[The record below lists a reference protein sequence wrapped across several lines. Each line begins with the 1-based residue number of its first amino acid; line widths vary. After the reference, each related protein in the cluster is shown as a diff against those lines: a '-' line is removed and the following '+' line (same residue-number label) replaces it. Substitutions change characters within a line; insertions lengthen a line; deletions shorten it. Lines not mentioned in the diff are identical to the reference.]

1 MSQTSKDEI
10 DLGYLINKISELFK
24 NISVSIYN
32 SIQFCL
38 RNWYFIVGLL
48 IGGIV
53 LGYFSEIDSKPAKKA
68 TLILRTNFNTA
79 EYTYNALNTLMFK
92 SKALDTAFLKQHGFK
107 TGSNEIRGIEITPMV
122 NFKDITENFS
132 QNERALEALLRNVE
146 FKDEEAIT
154 NSFYSG
160 YKFHQVDFVLSNSA
174 NQKTIDKVLDYLND
188 NEIIKRTAQNGKTV
202 LEQNIAM
209 NAFSIEQID
218 VTISKYN
225 DNNFMGSTSSQVV
238 VVDKNFSY
246 SGVIAQKRVL
256 QKDNTRLKNELVYAD
271 SAIIKVTNPNIV
283 ENKRP
288 TYKMKYVTYPLFF
301 VFLFLS
307 IFWLSKKYKAIKQLA
322 KNQS

>member
-32 SIQFCL
+32 SIQFCI
-38 RNWYFIVGLL
+38 RNWYFIGSLL
-48 IGGIV
+48 IAGV
-53 LGYFSEIDSKPAKKA
+53 VAGYFSEIDSKPAKKA
-68 TLILRTNFNTA
+68 TLILRTNFDTA
-79 EYTYNALNTLMFK
+79 DYAYNALNTLVVK
-92 SKALDTAFLKQHGFK
+92 SNTLDTVFLKQNGFK
-107 TGSNEIRGIEITPMV
+107 TDSVEIKSINIIPLA
-122 NFKDITENFS
+122 NFKNITKGFEKNEKLLEEYLKNNLGDYKSLYFS
-132 QNERALEALLRNVE
+132 YSDYDFHKV
-146 FKDEEAIT
+146 
-154 NSFYSG
+154 SF
-160 YKFHQVDFVLSNSA
+160 VMSNHASVTTLK
-174 NQKTIDKVLDYLND
+174 KTLAYLNN
-188 NEIIKRTAQNGKTV
+188 NEIINRTAQNGKQV
-202 LEQNIAM
+202 LEANIAM
-209 NAFSIEQID
+209 NEFSIKQID
-218 VTISKYN
+218 STISKYN
-225 DNNFMGSTSSQVV
+225 QNSFMGSSSGQLV

>member
-1 MSQTSKDEI
+1 
-10 DLGYLINKISELFK
+10 
-24 NISVSIYN
+24 
-32 SIQFCL
+32 
-38 RNWYFIVGLL
+38 
-48 IGGIV
+48 
-53 LGYFSEIDSKPAKKA
+53 
-68 TLILRTNFNTA
+68 
-79 EYTYNALNTLMFK
+79 
-92 SKALDTAFLKQHGFK
+92 
-107 TGSNEIRGIEITPMV
+107 
-122 NFKDITENFS
+122 
-132 QNERALEALLRNVE
+132 
-146 FKDEEAIT
+146 
-154 NSFYSG
+154 
-160 YKFHQVDFVLSNSA
+160 
-174 NQKTIDKVLDYLND
+174 
-188 NEIIKRTAQNGKTV
+188 
-202 LEQNIAM
+202 M

-225 DNNFMGSTSSQVV
+225 DNNFMGSTSSQIL